1 MTAVAV
7 GDGLA
12 LDVRDIGS
20 GPTVVFIAGF
30 GLDHRIWDGQVE
42 HLAGSHRV
50 ICVDLLG
57 TGQSSKPLDGY
68 STANQ
73 AELVVA
79 ALDEVGVQR
88 FSLVGHSFGGM
99 VAFNIAACNP
109 DRVAHLV
116 LVGSN
121 AVRAG
126 RSDAFPFG
134 ADGTKM
140 CGALI
145 AAERANRVVSRRAT
159 LAAGFAVA
167 PEDAVLDFLT
177 GIFLDMPSWSAVACF
192 RAMYATD
199 QTEMIDHTTMFVALI
214 VGERDGVHSPA
225 GAVCWLARL
234 HASTLEVVPSIGHYP
249 MFENPS
255 ALNDFLVRVLAG
267 SDEH

>member
-1 MTAVAV
+1 MTAVDV

-12 LDVRDIGS
+12 LNVHAIGS

-42 HLAGSHRV
+42 HLAESHRV

-73 AELVVA
+73 AELVIA
-79 ALDEVGVQR
+79 ALDKVGVER

-99 VAFNIAACNP
+99 VAFNIAASKP
-109 DRVAHLV
+109 DRVTKLM

-126 RSDAFPFG
+126 RSDTFPFG
-134 ADGTKM
+134 ANGDKM
-140 CGALI
+140 SEALI
-145 AAERANRVVSRRAT
+145 SAERANRVVSRRAT
-159 LAAGFAVA
+159 LAAGFAVE
-167 PEDAVLDFLT
+167 PEEAVLDFLT
-177 GIFLDMPSWSAVACF
+177 GVFLDMPSWSAVACF

-199 QTEMIDHTTMFVALI
+199 QIEMIDHTTMQVAQI
-214 VGERDGVHSPA
+214 VGERDRVHSPA
-225 GAVCWLARL
+225 GAEWLQARL
-234 HASTLEVVPSIGHYP
+234 HASTLEVVPSVGHYP
-249 MFENPS
+249 MFENPA